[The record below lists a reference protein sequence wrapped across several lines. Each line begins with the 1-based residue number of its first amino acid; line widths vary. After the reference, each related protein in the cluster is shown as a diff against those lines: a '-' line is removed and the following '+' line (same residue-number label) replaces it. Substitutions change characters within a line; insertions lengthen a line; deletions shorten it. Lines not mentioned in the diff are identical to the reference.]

1 MKDEFKFEDK
11 GYKAPLKNG
20 SKIFIDN
27 WPVEIALGNLTLASR
42 VLGPDYVR
50 SIANLDQKA
59 AIMAVM
65 NAEDHKVVAEFVSHC
80 CTCVVLDG
88 VRITPEIMNTQF
100 EGKLHEVVEL
110 FTHVIHSQ
118 YHDFF
123 DYGLA
128 EANSQETS
136 TATKP
141 QA

>member
-20 SKIFIDN
+20 KKIFIDN

-50 SIANLDQKA
+50 QIADL
-59 AIMAVM
+59 
-65 NAEDHKVVAEFVSHC
+65 DHKATIKAIVNAQDHKGTAEFIAHC
-80 CTCVVLDG
+80 VTCVVLDG
-88 VRITPEIMNTQF
+88 VRITPELLDTQF
-100 EGKLHEVVEL
+100 EGKLHEVAEL

-128 EANSQETS
+128 EDNSQETS

-141 QA
+141 QV